1 MGFFQEAQK
10 DIKSIV
16 VSTTV
21 KSKNKILIRLTN
33 ERFNHIIKSHPEIL
47 KSDYL
52 TILKTI
58 EKPDIIFAGYKK
70 ELSVAKRQKTKKR
83 WFVVIYKEEA
93 KDGFVITAY
102 VTTDTRWLLKKKI
115 IWSKKY

>member
-1 MGFFQEAQK
+1 M
-10 DIKSIV
+10 
-16 VSTTV
+16 STTA
-21 KSKNKILIRLTN
+21 KSKNKISIRLTD
-33 ERFNHIIKSHPEIL
+33 ERFNHIIRSHPEVS

-58 EKPDIIFAGYKK
+58 GEPDIIFAGFRK
-70 ELSVAKRQKTKKR
+70 ELSAVKRQKSKNR
-83 WFVVIYKEEA
+83 WFVVIYKEEI

-102 VTTDTRWLLKKKI
+102 VTTDTKWLLKKKI